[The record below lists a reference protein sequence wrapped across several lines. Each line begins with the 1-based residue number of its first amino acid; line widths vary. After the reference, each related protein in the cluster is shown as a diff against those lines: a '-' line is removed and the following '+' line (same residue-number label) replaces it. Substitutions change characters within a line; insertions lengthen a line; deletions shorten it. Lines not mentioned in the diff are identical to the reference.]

1 MGGPQP
7 GLLGPQPGRTASGLL
22 PGVRFRG
29 LLWSLTVL
37 YWCIALLLP
46 LTDLA
51 AAALPPQIPPEEL
64 AAQPLVLAED
74 LGLSPAE
81 TEGARRRS
89 SPFLTELEQ
98 ETEAGWLYQ
107 TRWDCRS
114 SWAADRMVQGTL
126 AAYGGWG
133 LRPVDLGFDQ
143 SWSGEHF
150 LLLRQGDTV
159 VCLQGPA
166 DWTDPEIRAILWTQ
180 LELAP

>member
-1 MGGPQP
+1 M
-7 GLLGPQPGRTASGLL
+7 
-22 PGVRFRG
+22 
-29 LLWSLTVL
+29 
-37 YWCIALLLP
+37 LLP

-64 AAQPLVLAED
+64 AAQPLVLAGD

-114 SWAADRMVQGTL
+114 SWAADQMVQGTL
-126 AAYGGWG
+126 AAYDGWG
-133 LRPVDLGFDQ
+133 IQPTDLGFDG
-143 SWSGEHF
+143 SWSGDRF

-159 VCLQGPA
+159 VLLQGLA
-166 DWTDPEIRAILWTQ
+166 DWTDPDIRAILWAQ
-180 LELAP
+180 LELSP